1 MFYATNQSCPAF
13 PSSSWNKSRQS
24 DQTVFSERLLVWGP
38 EARCITAP
46 GSIRCSLVLNSSHGS
61 HLLFPV
67 QVQGEISSLLKAI
80 KNIHRSTNLSWDS
93 EGKWGAVT
101 GEKEG
106 RQVEN
111 LFGVIAIICRNFGL
125 GRGEYERQHECLS
138 SVWSSTQEGRRN
150 TAKSRENHQNC
161 RSANKIFIAFVG

>member
-1 MFYATNQSCPAF
+1 MKQWTKWIKALNCNKKIHAYLTKKTKADAPKVFYATNQSCPAF
-13 PSSSWNKSRQS
+13 PSPSRNKFRQS

-38 EARCITAP
+38 GARCITAP
-46 GSIRCSLVLNSSHGS
+46 GSLRCSLVLNSSHGS

-67 QVQGEISSLLKAI
+67 QVRGEISSLLKAI

-106 RQVEN
+106 RQGEN
-111 LFGVIAIICRNFGL
+111 L
-125 GRGEYERQHECLS
+125 LS
-138 SVWSSTQEGRRN
+138 YSYYL
-150 TAKSRENHQNC
+150 
-161 RSANKIFIAFVG
+161 